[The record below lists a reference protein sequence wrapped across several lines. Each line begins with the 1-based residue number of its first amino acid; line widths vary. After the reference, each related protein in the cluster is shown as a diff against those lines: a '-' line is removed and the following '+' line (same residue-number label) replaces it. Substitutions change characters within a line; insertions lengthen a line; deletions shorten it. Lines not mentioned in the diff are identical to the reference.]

1 MENNDLNKKVLR
13 RIKEKIAIDEFIQ
26 ENKNYKP
33 KKKTSFLKVASFA
46 IIATVVTGNIY
57 TYATQNKDIVTY
69 VLDKLE
75 ILTKNEES
83 FVQVNETKDGE
94 KATLTLENYGF
105 DEDTMIIGYKLEIK
119 NPEESF
125 VNYLIDNS
133 RIVDGEKIY
142 GLDRCY
148 SMTPSKISD
157 TEYEVI
163 AFYNFD
169 TSLISE
175 NAVFETRIYLP
186 KYLDVGEHVGDWT
199 FSIPLTTDKRVLNYE
214 EYELNDKKIT
224 LEEHNIEELPENYI
238 RKNLNLLEIK
248 KSDIATKLI
257 CYLDGYLTGGIS
269 YFIEIIDEDEKVI
282 LPDRMQA
289 VPGGI
294 VSEVVFKKIDF
305 DSKITV
311 KITEMDGEEVL
322 AKGSTEIDLRTDL
335 KEKQERKISYETKNW
350 KNLKL
355 KYDKEFDVSTYKND
369 STLHDIIKY
378 IIDFRLYEYFGN
390 QKEYTDIIRLT
401 CYKNVENET
410 LENIANFK
418 RTVGIV
424 NYDACYFQKSFP
436 EYVNEKGDFVYLNK
450 EQLLEFAKNREIEV
464 EGYILNSENF
474 GFNDLEYDNIIN
486 TKINGNDAISWNV
499 MCGDIKTEYIF
510 LYKGNV
516 YEMSV
521 PNNIASTQIVKDFI
535 DNIEFK

>member
-125 VNYLIDNS
+125 MNYLIDNS
-133 RIVDGEKIY
+133 KIVDGEKIY

-157 TEYEVI
+157 TEYEVV

-186 KYLDVGEHVGDWT
+186 KYLDDGEHVGDWN
-199 FSIPLTTDKRVLNYE
+199 FSIPLTTDKRVLDYE
-214 EYELNDKKIT
+214 EYELNDKKII
-224 LEEHNIEELPENYI
+224 LEEPNIEKLPENYI

-269 YFIEIIDEDEKVI
+269 YFIEIVDEDGKVI
-282 LPDRMQA
+282 LPDKMQA

-335 KEKQERKISYETKNW
+335 KEKRKEKFHMQ
-350 KNLKL
+350 LK
-355 KYDKEFDVSTYKND
+355 
-369 STLHDIIKY
+369 I
-378 IIDFRLYEYFGN
+378 G
-390 QKEYTDIIRLT
+390 
-401 CYKNVENET
+401 
-410 LENIANFK
+410 
-418 RTVGIV
+418 
-424 NYDACYFQKSFP
+424 
-436 EYVNEKGDFVYLNK
+436 
-450 EQLLEFAKNREIEV
+450 
-464 EGYILNSENF
+464 
-474 GFNDLEYDNIIN
+474 
-486 TKINGNDAISWNV
+486 KI
-499 MCGDIKTEYIF
+499 
-510 LYKGNV
+510 
-516 YEMSV
+516 
-521 PNNIASTQIVKDFI
+521 
-535 DNIEFK
+535 